1 MNRSG
6 NKCGN
11 KLSPQR
17 RKVVLL
23 CSAVACM
30 SSGPALL
37 RNHLAWMG
45 VWIGLMICVLVY
57 AIVLLFEMKKSE
69 L

>member
-1 MNRSG
+1 
-6 NKCGN
+6 
-11 KLSPQR
+11 
-17 RKVVLL
+17 VLL